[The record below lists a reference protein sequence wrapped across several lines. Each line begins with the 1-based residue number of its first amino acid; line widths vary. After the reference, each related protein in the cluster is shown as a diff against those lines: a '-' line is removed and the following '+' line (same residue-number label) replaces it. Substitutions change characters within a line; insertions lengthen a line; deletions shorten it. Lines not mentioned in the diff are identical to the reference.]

1 LDQCGI
7 NKSVLT
13 ALRKRALLGLEP
25 FKTWN
30 DEIVR
35 AEAEAE
41 MNALDSIQAAA
52 RDDWKAAAWYMER
65 RFPQRWGK
73 VNQHEL
79 TGAGGGALVIDS
91 NENKS
96 PAVARELIAKVFGG
110 PLQAS
115 ANPDQDTI
123 DAEIEEDVEAESD
136 DGSDQDT

>member
-1 LDQCGI
+1 
-7 NKSVLT
+7 
-13 ALRKRALLGLEP
+13 
-25 FKTWN
+25 
-30 DEIVR
+30 
-35 AEAEAE
+35 
-41 MNALDSIQAAA
+41 
-52 RDDWKAAAWYMER
+52 
-65 RFPQRWGK
+65 
-73 VNQHEL
+73 
-79 TGAGGGALVIDS
+79 VIDS